1 MRTPHATR
9 WILVGLAALAV
20 ATPAAALKDPTVE
33 GGKVE
38 FQVHDLDGNVVTSDD
53 PRFAGKVIVLSLW
66 GTFCPPCITE
76 IPTFN
81 DLQARYGDRGLVIVG
96 MSFERVKEV
105 EERRE
110 QVRDFVRKHD
120 MSYLVLD
127 GGSTDEFE
135 ETLPTVKGVE
145 GLPVEIL
152 IDCEGNVVR
161 ARNGFGYTKRWA
173 RKLEKE
179 LVGLLGPPATASD

>member
-1 MRTPHATR
+1 MRTPRATR
-9 WILVGLAALAV
+9 WILIGLAALAV
-20 ATPAAALKDPTVE
+20 ATPAAALEDPTVE
-33 GGKVE
+33 GGRVE
-38 FQVHDLDGNVVTSDD
+38 FRAHDLDGNVVTSAD
-53 PRFAGKVIVLSLW
+53 PRLAGKVIVLSLW

-96 MSFERVKEV
+96 MSFERVTEV
-105 EERRE
+105 EKRRK
-110 QVRDFVRKHD
+110 QVRDFTHEHD
-120 MSYLVLD
+120 VSYLVLD
-127 GGSTDEFE
+127 GGSTGEFE

-152 IDCEGNVVR
+152 IDREGNVVR
-161 ARNGFGYTKRWA
+161 VRNTYGYSKRWA

-179 LVGLLGPPATASD
+179 LVELLGPPAAASD

>member
-1 MRTPHATR
+1 MRTRRSTCWVLA
-9 WILVGLAALAV
+9 GLLALAV
-20 ATPAAALKDPTVE
+20 ATPAAALKDPTVD

-38 FQVHDLDGNVVTSDD
+38 FRVHDLDGNVVTSDD
-53 PRFAGKVIVLSLW
+53 LRFAGKVIVLSLW

-96 MSFERVKEV
+96 MSFERET
-105 EERRE
+105 EAERRRK
-110 QVRDFVRKHD
+110 QVREFSRKHD
-120 MSYLVLD
+120 VSYLVLD
-127 GGSTDEFE
+127 GGSTGEFE

-152 IDCEGNVVR
+152 IDREGNVVE
-161 ARNGFGYTKRWA
+161 ARNTYGYSKRWA
-173 RKLEKE
+173 RKLEKR
-179 LVGLLGPPATASD
+179 LVELLGPPAATDD